1 MFDLT
6 TWLALALIVS
16 IIVNISTVWYIR
28 RILSKLFFVSQNIGD
43 LVDLINIYKN
53 HLKSIYQLE
62 MYHGDATIEFLMS
75 HTTSLLEMLEDYEDI
90 YSIAVPI
97 MEEDFTE
104 EEALEGEH
112 ADGTPQINE
121 ENVFYAGSRK
131 RDN

>member
-1 MFDLT
+1 MFDVTIWLT
-6 TWLALALIVS
+6 LALVIS

-43 LVDLINIYKN
+43 LVDLISTYGN
-53 HLKSIYQLE
+53 HLKSVYQLE
-62 MYHGDATIEFLMS
+62 MYHGDATLEFLMS

-97 MEEDFTE
+97 MEEDFDE
-104 EEALEGEH
+104 DEALEGEED
-112 ADGTPQINE
+112 DGTPQINE
-121 ENVFYAGSRK
+121 ENVFYAGSRR